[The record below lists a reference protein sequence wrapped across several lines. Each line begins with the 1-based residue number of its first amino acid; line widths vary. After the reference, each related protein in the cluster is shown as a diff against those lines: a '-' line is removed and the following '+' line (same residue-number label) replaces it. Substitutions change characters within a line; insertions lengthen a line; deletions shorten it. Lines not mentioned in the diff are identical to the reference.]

1 MIWEE
6 LLNFAKNFECEHFA
20 MVKNAFVIEDFV
32 FYKSGKITKDG
43 GEFIAANRSYEQMK
57 NIIVNLLG
65 VNKMSKEKPEI
76 GDVWIKEWSGVKFVI
91 LDFNPTSNDFV
102 AYNKETKNIRLI
114 DAKIP
119 MSNQLKY
126 LGKSK
131 VNIDDLFVVE

>member
-76 GDVWIKEWSGVKFVI
+76 GDV
-91 LDFNPTSNDFV
+91 
-102 AYNKETKNIRLI
+102 
-114 DAKIP
+114 
-119 MSNQLKY
+119 
-126 LGKSK
+126 
-131 VNIDDLFVVE
+131 

>member
-76 GDVWIKEWSGVKFVI
+76 RDVWLKEESNIKFII

-102 AYNKETKNIRLI
+102 AYSKETKNIRLI
-114 DAKIP
+114 DAKSP
-119 MSNQLKY
+119 MSNKFKY

-131 VNIDDLFVVE
+131 ANIDDLFEVE